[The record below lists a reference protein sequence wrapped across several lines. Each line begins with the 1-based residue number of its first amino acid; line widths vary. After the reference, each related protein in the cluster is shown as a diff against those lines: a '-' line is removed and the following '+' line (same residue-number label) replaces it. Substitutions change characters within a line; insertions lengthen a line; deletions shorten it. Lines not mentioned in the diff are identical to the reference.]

1 MQPIVGVLSDRCTS
15 KLGRRRPFIILGCIA
30 VVLTLLVIG
39 WTREITAL
47 FTGGVQE
54 GDPVRAFLLLLLLP
68 DNIFCVINLF
78 CSLNMAQ

>member
-39 WTREITAL
+39 WTREITTL

-54 GDPVRAFLLLLLLP
+54 GDAVRTFFSFLFLS
-68 DNIFCVINLF
+68 DNIFCLIKLL
-78 CSLNMAQ
+78 CSLNTAQ